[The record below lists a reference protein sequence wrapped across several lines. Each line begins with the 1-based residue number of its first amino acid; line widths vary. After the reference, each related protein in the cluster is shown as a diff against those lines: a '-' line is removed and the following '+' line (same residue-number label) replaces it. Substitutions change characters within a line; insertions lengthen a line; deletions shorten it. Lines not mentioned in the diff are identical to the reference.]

1 MKIMKQENNVA
12 KSNIITLNILP
23 KGKPVSDELLLQI
36 EDEIVANKLVENAMD
51 IANKIDIKGY
61 ALVAWDERGVP
72 CIAWQVGHPKN
83 PISEMMLPVFTQSCF
98 QGIVNR
104 KLSTPED
111 LKNE

>member
-51 IANKIDIKGY
+51 IANK
-61 ALVAWDERGVP
+61 
-72 CIAWQVGHPKN
+72 
-83 PISEMMLPVFTQSCF
+83 
-98 QGIVNR
+98 
-104 KLSTPED
+104 
-111 LKNE
+111 

>member
-61 ALVAWDERGVP
+61 ALVAWDENGVP
-72 CIAWQVGHPKN
+72 CISWSTGHVKS
-83 PISEMMLPVFTQSCF
+83 PISEMMLPTFTHSVF
-98 QGIVNR
+98 QGILNK

-111 LKNE
+111 LDEK

>member
-23 KGKPVSDELLLQI
+23 KSKPISDEDLLALHDDI
-36 EDEIVANKLVENAMD
+36 ISNKLVENAME
-51 IANKIDIKGY
+51 IANKVDIKGF
-61 ALVAWDERGVP
+61 ALVAWDEKGVP
-72 CIAWQVGHPKN
+72 CISWQVGHPKN

-111 LKNE
+111 LDG